1 LEKGRSLSRK
11 TVWLTL
17 LVIVIG
23 LWVVLE
29 TRSRSGS
36 AALGQPA
43 GEIVIRTPDG
53 TDRKLSEFKGKVVL
67 VDFWA
72 TWCGP
77 CKMSMPEIHRVYDKY
92 REQGFE
98 VFGVALEQD
107 RGETLRAFV
116 QESGLPY
123 VTGIPHTKE
132 SVESYGASSIPY
144 MVLVDRQGK
153 IRWVNPGYSQE
164 FGKRLEEEVTR
175 LLREQG

>member
-1 LEKGRSLSRK
+1 MRNRLSRIK
-11 TVWLTL
+11 VWLAL

-23 LWVVLE
+23 LWGFLE
-29 TRSRSGS
+29 ARSRSVGT
-36 AALGQPA
+36 ALGQPA
-43 GEIVIRTPDG
+43 PEIVVRTPDG

-77 CKMSMPEIHRVYDKY
+77 CKMSMPEIHRVYEKY

-116 QESGLPY
+116 QEGNIPY

-132 SVESYGASSIPY
+132 SVESYGAMSLPY

-153 IRWVNPGYSQE
+153 IRWVHPGYSPE
-164 FGKRLEEEVTR
+164 FGRKLEEEVAR
-175 LLREQG
+175 LLTETG